1 MKTFLTIL
9 IIFALLVF
17 TIFVLLRRSKNDNE
31 LDDNDA
37 DYDHCPGSDNN
48 PCGIEEPDITPD
60 EEEVVEEP
68 AVPEEPEEQAEPIT
82 DSEFDDGKVVEEPE
96 AVETGEE
103 EISFKGCKD
112 KEEKNIDMM
121 NKYFFYIHKYS
132 TARNRLMFCIV
143 CSALINGKN
152 YKIIV
157 NRSFYPYV
165 TSYTQNVLDKLVEKY
180 TPYMTVEEFLKTGST
195 KFDRVGNSISLV
207 GASLD

>member
-31 LDDNDA
+31 LGDNDA
-37 DYDHCPGSDNN
+37 DYEHCPGSDNN

-82 DSEFDDGKVVEEPE
+82 ESELDDGKVVEEPDV
-96 AVETGEE
+96 VETEEE
-103 EISFKGCKD
+103 EISFQGCKD
-112 KEEKNIDMM
+112 KEEKDINII
-121 NKYFFYIHKYS
+121 NKYFFYIHKYT

-143 CSALINGKN
+143 CSALIKGKN

-157 NRSFYPYV
+157 NRSFYPYR
-165 TSYTQNVLDKLVEKY
+165 TSYTPKALNKLLKKY

-195 KFDRVGNSISLV
+195 KFDRVGDSISLI

>member
-17 TIFVLLRRSKNDNE
+17 AIFVLLRRSKNDNE

-37 DYDHCPGSDNN
+37 DYDHCLGSDNK
-48 PCGIEEPDITPD
+48 PCGVEEPDDTLV

-68 AVPEEPEEQAEPIT
+68 AVPEEPAEPAT
-82 DSEFDDGKVVEEPE
+82 DSELDDGKVVEEPDALE
-96 AVETGEE
+96 GEE

-112 KEEKNIDMM
+112 KEEKDIDMM
-121 NKYFFYIHKYS
+121 NKYFFYIHKYT
-132 TARNRLMFCIV
+132 TARNRLMFCVV
-143 CSALINGKN
+143 CSALIKGKN

-157 NRSFYPYV
+157 SNSFYPYV

-180 TPYMTVEEFLKTGST
+180 TPYMTVEEFFKTGST
-195 KFDRVGNSISLV
+195 KFDRVGDSISLV

>member
-37 DYDHCPGSDNN
+37 EYDHCPGSDNN
-48 PCGIEEPDITPD
+48 PCGIEVDDTPN

-68 AVPEEPEEQAEPIT
+68 AVPEEPAEHAEPIT
-82 DSEFDDGKVVEEPE
+82 DSELDDGKVIEEQE
-96 AVETGEE
+96 IVGGEEE
-103 EISFKGCKD
+103 EISFQGCKD
-112 KEEKNIDMM
+112 KEEKDINIT
-121 NKYFFYIHKYS
+121 NKYFFHIHKYT
-132 TARNRLMFCIV
+132 TARNRLIYCIV
-143 CSALINGKN
+143 ANAVIKGKN
-152 YKIIV
+152 YEVIV

-195 KFDRVGNSISLV
+195 KFDRVGDSVSLV

>member
-37 DYDHCPGSDNN
+37 EYDHCPGSDNK

-82 DSEFDDGKVVEEPE
+82 DSELDDGKVVEEPE
-96 AVETGEE
+96 VVEGEE
-103 EISFKGCKD
+103 EISFQGCKD
-112 KEEKNIDMM
+112 KEEKEINIM
-121 NKYFFYIHKYS
+121 NKYFFYIHKYT
-132 TARNRLMFCIV
+132 TARNRLMYCIV
-143 CSALINGKN
+143 ANAVIKGKN

-157 NRSFYPYV
+157 NRSFYPYE

-195 KFDRVGNSISLV
+195 KFDRVGDSVSLV